1 MSRDTLELDM
11 TADPMEFEEAVT
23 EFAARRVITR
33 EEADRL
39 SDYARKRAWWIS
51 GVAQMDVAN
60 DAHESIAEAMR
71 KGTPFEEWK
80 KSARGKIEREWGR
93 KDSPRLQLIFRNAT
107 TSAYNAGRLEQMEEP
122 HIVAVRPYKML
133 HVVDDLRTSDVCH
146 PFVSPPVVLPWDHP
160 RWLTLSPPLHHG
172 CRSGIRS
179 LRASK
184 AEKLGIM
191 TEAPAVE
198 IKDGWG
204 LHPGITEPPKPSE
217 RNVSPD
223 PDLMVAN
230 ATKAGDY
237 EHRTKPVTIPKRYV
251 AA

>member
-1 MSRDTLELDM
+1 MRDDLELDM
-11 TADPMEFEEAVT
+11 SADPDEFVEAVA

-33 EEADRL
+33 EEADTL

-51 GVAQMDVAN
+51 GVTQMDVAN
-60 DAHESIAEAMR
+60 DAHQSILEAMR

-80 KSARGKIEREWGR
+80 KSARKSIEREWGR
-93 KDSPRLQLIFRNAT
+93 KDSARLQLIFRNAT
-107 TSAYNAGRLEQMEEP
+107 TSAYNAGRLEQIEKP
-122 HIVAVRPYKML
+122 HITAVRPYKML
-133 HVVDDLRTSDVCH
+133 DVVDDLRTSKVCS
-146 PFVSPPVVLPWDHP
+146 PFISPPVVLPWDHP

-191 TEAPAVE
+191 TEAPTVE
-198 IKDGWG
+198 IEDGWG
-204 LHPGITEPPKPSE
+204 IHPSLAEPPKPSE
-217 RNVSPD
+217 RDNPPD
-223 PDLMVAN
+223 ADLVFEN
-230 ATKAGDY
+230 ALKAGDY
-237 EHRTKPVTIPKRYV
+237 DSKTKPVKIPSRFL